1 MIPLVAAGATLGFS
15 VVVDA
20 LLSVRLLLRGRMSK
34 ASSGLGLLLVA
45 SGLWSLLE
53 TLEVFV
59 PGYDR
64 KVFIDN
70 LKYMPIVLV
79 PALMYR
85 FGRALSQGDGRGGA
99 LGGIPRALVYGPAA
113 LFALLVWLDG
123 RFGIIRSDFA
133 LITIQGAEFIT
144 RTRGPGFLAL
154 VVYGYGLIAWGAVI
168 GARGLI
174 RAGRDGWPQAIV
186 LMMAV
191 FLPLAINGLWI
202 SGLWGPA
209 PFDPTPAT
217 FAVMGLVFM
226 GVFARFRFLSI
237 LPSAAKAA
245 LDVLEDAVV
254 IVDEA
259 GRIGYFNRAGAR
271 LLNLEDGDT
280 GRDIRGF
287 IETPEPIS
295 EESWTFRLP
304 REGGARRIEAR
315 RRRVGGLSSRHA
327 TIYALHDR
335 TERIE
340 AEERLRTVNDSL
352 ERKVVERTSELIA
365 ANERLHEEL
374 ERRRETEKQLFYFA
388 LHDPLTGLA
397 NRSLLVNRLGLALER
412 MRRERSSSFALLYID
427 FDDFKFINDSHGHEA
442 GDQFLKEVGARMTR
456 AIRTIDMVARIGG
469 DEFVIL
475 LDQARN
481 EGEADEIAS
490 RVALELAIPLRLG
503 ATSVVPSASIGIL
516 VASDEHLCPED
527 LLRDADLAM
536 YRAKASGKN
545 SRVTFAAEMR
555 SAAMERTRLTND
567 LKMALVEGG
576 IELHFQPIVQLET
589 GKLVGCEALARWRHP
604 IMGNVAPDRF
614 IPVAE
619 EAGLIVPLGRFVLME
634 AARTAAAMRD
644 EGKGDLFIA
653 VNVSARQLVEPDFAE
668 VLVSAMRRYGLPHST
683 IHLELTESAIVEDP
697 ETVLPLLEGLVA
709 KGFAIKLDDFGTGY
723 SSLAY
728 LHRFPIRSIK
738 IDRGFVASLG
748 AVGGDEAGER
758 ILRGIIS
765 LGHEL
770 GKDIVAE
777 GIETEGQ
784 GRTLASWGCDLGQGW
799 HFGKAL
805 PREEWLALVE
815 EEAAG
820 VGAKGLSASTP

>member
-1 MIPLVAAGATLGFS
+1 MISLAAAATSLGLS
-15 VVVDA
+15 VIVDG
-20 LLSVRLLLRGRMSK
+20 LLSIRLFLRGRGSK
-34 ASSGLGLLLVA
+34 ASSSLGLLLVA
-45 SGLWSLLE
+45 SGLWSLFE

-59 PGYDR
+59 PGYEW
-64 KVFIDN
+64 KILFDN
-70 LKYMPIVLV
+70 LKYMPIVFV

-85 FGRALSQGDGRGGA
+85 FGRALSQGDGRA
-99 LGGIPRALVYGPAA
+99 TTLAKIPGALVYGPA
-113 LFALLVWLDG
+113 LVFAILVWLDAS
-123 RFGIIRSDFA
+123 FGIVRSDFVLRTA
-133 LITIQGAEFIT
+133 QGIEFIT
-144 RTRGPGFLAL
+144 RSRGPGFWIL
-154 VVYGYGLIAWGAVI
+154 VVYSYSLIAWGTVI
-168 GARGLI
+168 GVMGL
-174 RAGRDGWPQAIV
+174 AKTGRDGWPQAIV
-186 LMMAV
+186 LMLAV
-191 FLPLAINGLWI
+191 FLPLALNAVWI
-202 SGLWGPA
+202 SGHWSIA
-209 PFDPTPAT
+209 AFDPTPAS

-237 LPSAAKAA
+237 LPIAAKAA
-245 LDVLEDAVV
+245 LEVLEDAVV
-254 IVDEA
+254 IVDERR
-259 GRIGYFNRAGAR
+259 RIGYFNLAGAR
-271 LLNLEDGDT
+271 LLNLEEGDT
-280 GRDIRGF
+280 GRDIGSF
-287 IETPEPIS
+287 IETPEGEG

-315 RRRVGGLSSRHA
+315 RRRVGKLAARHA
-327 TIYALHDR
+327 TIYALHDC
-335 TERIE
+335 TERID
-340 AEERLRTVNDSL
+340 AEERLRTANDSL

-365 ANERLHEEL
+365 ANERLHDEL

-412 MRRERSSSFALLYID
+412 MRREPASPFALLYID

-456 AIRTIDMVARIGG
+456 AIRTIDMVSRIGG

-475 LDQARN
+475 LDQAGS
-481 EGEADEIAS
+481 EAEADEIAS

-516 VASDEHLCPED
+516 VASDEHLSPED

-555 SAAMERTRLTND
+555 AAAMERTRLTND

-576 IELHFQPIVQLET
+576 IELHFQPIVQLDT
-589 GKLVGCEALARWRHP
+589 GRLVGCEALARWYHP
-604 IMGNVAPDRF
+604 ILGNVAPDRF

-644 EGKGDLFIA
+644 EGKADLFIA

-668 VLVSAMRRYGLPHST
+668 VLVSAMRRYGLPHSA
-683 IHLELTESAIVEDP
+683 IHLELTESAIVENP
-697 ETVLPLLEGLVA
+697 ETVLPLLEGLVTE
-709 KGFAIKLDDFGTGY
+709 GFAIKLDDFGTGY

-748 AVGGDEAGER
+748 AEGGDEAGER

-784 GRTLASWGCDLGQGW
+784 GKTLASWGCDLGQGW
-799 HFGKAL
+799 HFGKPL
-805 PREEWLALVE
+805 PREEWLALVDE
-815 EEAAG
+815 EIAG
-820 VGAKGLSASTP
+820 F